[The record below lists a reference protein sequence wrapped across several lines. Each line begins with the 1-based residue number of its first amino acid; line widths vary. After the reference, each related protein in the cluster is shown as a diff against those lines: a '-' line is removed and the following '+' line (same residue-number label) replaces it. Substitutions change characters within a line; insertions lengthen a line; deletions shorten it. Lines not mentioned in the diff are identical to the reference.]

1 MILTVKNTHITNKA
15 INRIQSPLDRLN
27 LKAEDKNDKKNNNKV

>member
-1 MILTVKNTHITNKA
+1 MVLTSKKIQITNKG

-27 LKAEDKNDKKNNNKV
+27 LTTEEKTDKKNDKKV